1 MESCDA
7 GLGCTCSIC
16 LDDTPGDFTKLDCG
30 HTFHSSCLVTWL
42 WKKQECPL
50 CRAQPVES
58 SDSDESDDD
67 GEVQQVSL
75 QQYET
80 QRSNKL
86 RNLIRRKNHD
96 NATRKKITRLQE
108 WKERF
113 KQARKQ
119 LTSIDENLA
128 DLTKENTAK
137 LRRIK
142 LRYLAASSN
151 MKNDLKRRTTTL
163 RTQRQQIL
171 RKVCTGRSMIR
182 QLGDDLVRSDL

>member
-1 MESCDA
+1 MECCDA
-7 GLGCTCSIC
+7 GFRCSIC

-67 GEVQQVSL
+67 DEVQQVSMR
-75 QQYET
+75 QYEM

-96 NATRKKITRLQE
+96 KETFKKITRLQQ
-108 WKERF
+108 WKERC
-113 KQARKQ
+113 KQSRKQ
-119 LTSIDENLA
+119 LAWIDENLSN
-128 DLTKENTAK
+128 LTKKNTAK

-142 LRYLAASSN
+142 LRYLASSSN
-151 MKNDLKRRTTTL
+151 VKNDLKRRTTTL
-163 RTQRQQIL
+163 RTQRKQIL
-171 RKVCTGRSMIR
+171 RKVCQGRSMIR
-182 QLGDDLVRSDL
+182 QLGDDLVASM